1 MTIFGELQYFL
12 ENEEAKNIF
21 IELLD
26 DFLDLKC
33 EDINFNGLEEF
44 KSIAEYDFYLINF
57 IVKTQNNLKKEIFVK
72 RIKKGKIKESLF
84 CICDLAYNK
93 YFNTNSKEAG
103 MNPRKIAVLE
113 EKEKVN
119 NINRVSVNLFKENQ
133 NEDRVN
139 IQINFIEMFDVIER
153 IKNKIEGWEG
163 NVEINQNDIIIIGVK
178 NNY

>member
-12 ENEEAKNIF
+12 QNEEAKNIF

-33 EDINFNGLEEF
+33 EDIIFNGLEEF